1 MVRFAL
7 YKLEAAGD
15 DRLWTTIR
23 RILSTHCYATVHLPL
38 ADVSCVH
45 VRRPG
50 EPEECQRDVYRK
62 LGVDSMDAL
71 PVIKTQTPPH
81 PEKSK
86 L

>member
-1 MVRFAL
+1 VESGIVIKWRE
-7 YKLEAAGD
+7 K
-15 DRLWTTIR
+15 R
-23 RILSTHCYATVHLPL
+23 
-38 ADVSCVH
+38 VH